1 MSKKDFL
8 KLIREKLITKDEKT
22 KQETL
27 KAVKTWLQQEQSKTK
42 DEQQRPMDP
51 EKVLEFF
58 NKAQRKLTAEE
69 FQERNNQILESLK
82 YKK

>member
-58 NKAQRKLTAEE
+58 LSKTDPT
-69 FQERNNQILESLK
+69 
-82 YKK
+82 